1 MLNLYN
7 RTIGRIDKGYIF
19 SHYLSVYFVIFILY
33 NFTDKKDGIFCL
45 ILCVLALFYPFATFG
60 WDYLFQSFNSS
71 VFFFTGFTFILWIF
85 WKISK
90 FFFLLTFAPLIAIVV
105 LFFIYLSG
113 N

>member
-1 MLNLYN
+1 
-7 RTIGRIDKGYIF
+7 
-19 SHYLSVYFVIFILY
+19 
-33 NFTDKKDGIFCL
+33 L

-113 N
+113 K